1 MSEADF
7 IRRKASEYRQEKN
20 TDISL
25 CPLARRWLY
34 VLRHDEEGD
43 NGDGAFYGGY
53 GADADDWMEIPCVL
67 LPVIW
72 CYCFFD
78 TFHVAKLPEEIRE
91 FEDQDC
97 WDTVV
102 AFVKSDPLKRF
113 EEKKTLAGV
122 LILLAALYTMIYGV
136 FLPFFR
142 WSEELRLVRMALTAI
157 PPAVI
162 AVLLFMVGRNILQK
176 EQDRKD
182 AEAGIAETDAPD
194 VEETALEEGNVEQ
207 LVEAVLGAEAEKE
220 AEETAEAEEVEAEN
234 ADKAEETE
242 KTEIKE
248 TA

>member
-1 MSEADF
+1 MNIDREK
-7 IRRKASEYRQEKN
+7 IR
-20 TDISL
+20 IFL
-25 CPLARRWLY
+25 CALWP
-34 VLRHDEEGD
+34 G
-43 NGDGAFYGGY
+43 GGY
-53 GADADDWMEIPCVL
+53 MYFGMMKKGTMVMALFTAVAGLTLTIGWKFLAFL

-91 FEDQDC
+91 FEDRDC
-97 WDTVV
+97 WDTVA

-176 EQDRKD
+176 EQDRRD

-194 VEETALEEGNVEQ
+194 AEETALEEGNVEQ

-220 AEETAEAEEVEAEN
+220 AEETAEAEEIEAEN

>member
-1 MSEADF
+1 MNIDRKK
-7 IRRKASEYRQEKN
+7 IR
-20 TDISL
+20 IFL
-25 CPLARRWLY
+25 CALWP
-34 VLRHDEEGD
+34 G
-43 NGDGAFYGGY
+43 GGY
-53 GADADDWMEIPCVL
+53 MYFGMMKKGTMVMALFTAVTGLTLTIGWKFLAFL

-142 WSEELRLVRMALTAI
+142 WSEE
-157 PPAVI
+157 
-162 AVLLFMVGRNILQK
+162 
-176 EQDRKD
+176 
-182 AEAGIAETDAPD
+182 GIAETDAPD

>member
-1 MSEADF
+1 M
-7 IRRKASEYRQEKN
+7 
-20 TDISL
+20 
-25 CPLARRWLY
+25 CPLARRRLY

-43 NGDGAFYGGY
+43 NGDGTFYGGC
-53 GADADDWMEIPCVL
+53 GADADDWVEIPCIFAARYLVL
-67 LPVIW
+67 LL
-72 CYCFFD
+72 FD

-97 WDTVV
+97 WDTVA

-176 EQDRKD
+176 EQDRRD

>member
-1 MSEADF
+1 MVDS
-7 IRRKASEYRQEKN
+7 IHR
-20 TDISL
+20 TI
-25 CPLARRWLY
+25 
-34 VLRHDEEGD
+34 
-43 NGDGAFYGGY
+43 
-53 GADADDWMEIPCVL
+53 
-67 LPVIW
+67 
-72 CYCFFD
+72 
-78 TFHVAKLPEEIRE
+78 
-91 FEDQDC
+91 
-97 WDTVV
+97 
-102 AFVKSDPLKRF
+102 
-113 EEKKTLAGV
+113 AGV
-122 LILLAALYTMIYGV
+122 FVPHLCRQPNCLLMILSLQRALWTVLFYT
-136 FLPFFR
+136 F
-142 WSEELRLVRMALTAI
+142 RMALTAI

-176 EQDRKD
+176 EQDRRD